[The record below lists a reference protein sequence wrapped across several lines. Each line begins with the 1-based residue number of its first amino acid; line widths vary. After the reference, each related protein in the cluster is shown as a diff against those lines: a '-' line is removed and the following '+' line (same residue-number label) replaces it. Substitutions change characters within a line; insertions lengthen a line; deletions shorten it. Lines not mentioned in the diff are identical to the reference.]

1 MTIVS
6 YKSGQFAVKNKSK
19 FKFTI
24 LKYPLN
30 FSIRILE
37 KMKILYLLDFQ
48 PFEEDLSG
56 ATKVI
61 YHTIKEQSTKN
72 QVDVLLINQRSK
84 KIPEHFF
91 GVQHIWEDLLPIQ
104 PPKPYLIQPFP
115 EYELQQLKILAN
127 RYQFN
132 SYDIIH
138 TSVTMRNLGLL
149 HPAVIYSLHD
159 SFSLAIRSDF
169 KIRNLIR
176 KFYWKLYER
185 THKSR
190 GCWVT
195 FVSARD
201 AAQYNSNIKKV
212 VLVNG
217 LDHSKYKPVDQKK
230 IANSFVFHGV
240 LDYEPNLET
249 IAYTSKLLAATNPSS
264 KLYLVGRLNRISK
277 PDFGKILLPLTNC
290 TYIGEVANI
299 SEEISKYQYYIL
311 LMQSGS
317 GIKNKLLEA
326 MATGCTIITN
336 RKSILGLIKP
346 EELLKGIYLLEDYPS
361 LSVLLDAIGNDIANA
376 KSNFKR
382 EIARAYIINN
392 YSWQSYSDQ
401 LTQTYQQMLNYSRS

>member
-1 MTIVS
+1 M
-6 YKSGQFAVKNKSK
+6 N
-19 FKFTI
+19 
-24 LKYPLN
+24 
-30 FSIRILE
+30 
-37 KMKILYLLDFQ
+37 ILYLIDFQ

-61 YHTIKEQSTKN
+61 YHTIKEQSFKN

-84 KIPEHFF
+84 KLPEHFF
-91 GVQHIWEDLLPIQ
+91 GVQHIWEDQLPIQ

-115 EYELQQLKILAN
+115 EYELQQLKLLAN
-127 RYQFN
+127 TYQFS

-176 KFYWKLYER
+176 KFYWKLYEI
-185 THKSR
+185 THNSR

-201 AAQYNSNIKKV
+201 AAQYNSNFKKV

-217 LDHSKYKPVDQKK
+217 LDHSKYKPVPHNK

-249 IAYTSKLLAATNPSS
+249 IAYTSKLLAATYPSS
-264 KLYLVGRLNRISK
+264 KLYLVGRLNRITK
-277 PDFGKILLPLTNC
+277 PDFNKILLQLTNC
-290 TYIGEVANI
+290 IYIGEVDNI
-299 SEEISKYQYYIL
+299 SEEISKCQYYIL

-326 MATGCTIITN
+326 MATGCIIITT
-336 RKSILGLIKP
+336 RKSIHGLINP

-361 LSVLLDAIGNDIANA
+361 LSVLLDTINTDVTKTKSKANG
-376 KSNFKR
+376 
-382 EIARAYIINN
+382 EIARSYIINN

-401 LTQTYQQMLNYSRS
+401 LTQTYQQMLNYCRS